1 MKFLKSDKE
10 KEKSDFDKA
19 EERFEAL
26 RFEKAGKYY
35 FSAGET
41 FYDIQNLKS
50 AETSFLNAAKSY
62 IEEELYEETLE
73 SLREACN
80 ASIAMDKFEYTDDIV
95 QKALGYVK
103 KIKSKKKKNK
113 YFIIFGALSY
123 FCRFVQGEPEE
134 GLKLIKKI
142 KRGIEKEFFKG
153 HKVIHLITNLT
164 VALRDKRQIYIERV
178 KEDFKDLELK
188 KDEIELVRKVLL
200 LATIQT
206 VITPKITFNQTEY
219 TTNDLIQVNF
229 KVKANSIKNIIEDPF
244 YKLEVKNLKIPK
256 VNVGH
261 SDNLTMKEKPT
272 FPLDFSLQND
282 LTIDFILK
290 PHFLKNKTII
300 GPITLSG
307 VLNNN
312 YCFYIENR
320 KEISVKLLSPPTH
333 LDMSID
339 NLKPPLI
346 DTTFPL
352 EVLIE
357 NNSESEARELE
368 ISITLPEQL
377 KLMRGT
383 IEKQIYSLRPNE
395 TINWQI
401 SAKPNEAGE
410 FEIIGELK
418 YKDPDQNIIEEK
430 KKFSISIKL

>member
-1 MKFLKSDKE
+1 MKFFKSDKE
-10 KEKSDFDKA
+10 KAKSDFNKA

-26 RFEKAGKYY
+26 RFEKAGNYY

-62 IEEELYEETLE
+62 IEDELYEKALK

-80 ASIAMDKFEYTDDIV
+80 TSIALDKFENTNEIV

-103 KIKSKKKKNK
+103 KIKSNKKKNK

-123 FCRFVQGEPEE
+123 FCRFIQGEPEE

-153 HKVIHLITNLT
+153 HRIIHLITNFT
-164 VALRDKRQIYIERV
+164 VALRDKRQIYIERI
-178 KEDFKDLELK
+178 KEDLKDLDLKQNEL
-188 KDEIELVRKVLL
+188 ELVRKVLL
-200 LATIQT
+200 LAALQT
-206 VITPKITFNQTEY
+206 VITPKITFNQSEY
-219 TTNDLIQVNF
+219 TTNDLIQVNI
-229 KVKANSIKNIIEDPF
+229 KVKANSIKNLIEDPF
-244 YKLEVKNLKIPK
+244 YKIEIKDLKIDK
-256 VNVGH
+256 VDVGH
-261 SDNLTMKEKPT
+261 SDNLTLKEKPK
-272 FPLDFSLQND
+272 FPLGFSLKND
-282 LTIDFILK
+282 LSIDFVLK
-290 PHFLKNKTII
+290 PHFLKDETII

-307 VLNNN
+307 VLNKN

-320 KEISVKLLSPPTH
+320 NEFPVKLLAPPTH
-333 LDMSID
+333 LDMSVD

-368 ISITLPEQL
+368 INITLPENL

-383 IEKQIYSLRPNE
+383 LQKQIYSLRPNE

-410 FEIIGELK
+410 SEIMAELK
-418 YKDPDQNIIEEK
+418 YKDPDQKIIEEK
-430 KKFSISIKL
+430 KNFSISIKL